1 MELFYAL
8 LVLLITA
15 RIFAEVAVR
24 LGQPELLGEICAGVL
39 LGLLFSHYQET
50 FPVLASLDDRDNHLL
65 TAVKDL
71 GVFFLMLMGG
81 LELRPHQMAQASRSG
96 IIIALGGIFLPF
108 SLAWSV
114 GKYFFPPSDFQ
125 TAQILFLA
133 TALSVTAVP
142 VAIKVLMN
150 TGKLESRLGRSI
162 VSAAVIDDALSL
174 ILLAAMT
181 TVIYTGSLPGG
192 SALLIMAV
200 KIGAFFVVT
209 SLVGHYLFPA
219 LGRLLKKTSAEEFEF
234 SMLLTA
240 AFAYAVIAE
249 ILGMHFILGA
259 FQAGLFFRR
268 KTVDEKTFE
277 RVDKR
282 VKGITNGFLAPVFF
296 ASVGLHIELSAIFAI
311 PGFVI
316 LLITAATVGKVFGAG
331 LATRAVG
338 FDARASLAIGFA
350 MNARG
355 AVELIIA
362 DIALRAGIFSSAQ
375 SPVLEH
381 LFSAVVIMAV
391 VTTLMT
397 PVILGVIF
405 DD

>member
-1 MELFYAL
+1 
-8 LVLLITA
+8 
-15 RIFAEVAVR
+15 
-24 LGQPELLGEICAGVL
+24 
-39 LGLLFSHYQET
+39 
-50 FPVLASLDDRDNHLL
+50 
-65 TAVKDL
+65 
-71 GVFFLMLMGG
+71 
-81 LELRPHQMAQASRSG
+81 MAQASRSG
-96 IIIALGGIFLPF
+96 FVIALGGIALPF
-108 SLAWSV
+108 VLAWAV
-114 GKYFFPPSDFQ
+114 GTYFFPPSDFQ
-125 TAQILFLA
+125 IAQILFLA

-150 TGKLESRLGRSI
+150 TGKLETGLGRSI

-174 ILLAAMT
+174 MLLAAMT
-181 TVIYTGSLPGG
+181 TVIHSGSLPGG
-192 SALLIMAV
+192 SALIIMAC

-240 AFAYAVIAE
+240 AFAYAVLAE
-249 ILGMHFILGA
+249 LLGMHFILGA

-282 VKGITNGFLAPVFF
+282 VKGITNGFLAPIFF

-311 PGFVI
+311 PGFVAI
-316 LLITAATVGKVFGAG
+316 LITAATVGKVWGAG
-331 LATRAVG
+331 LAARAVG
-338 FDARASLAIGFA
+338 FDARESLAIGFA

-375 SPVLEH
+375 SPVVEH

-397 PVILGVIF
+397 PVFLGLIF
-405 DD
+405 GAFEKRKA